1 MSEMSETERFK
12 KAMDEI
18 QEEHVI
24 RFYRHG
30 VKVEVEDYAKADGL
44 MFCVG
49 CADYIRG
56 RTVCCANE
64 ECKTA
69 GAWLLTPKT
78 ELNMD

>member
-1 MSEMSETERFK
+1 MSEMSEMSEAQRFK

-24 RFYRHG
+24 RYYRHG
-30 VKVEVEDYAKADGL
+30 VKVDVEDYAEADGL
-44 MFCVG
+44 MFCLG

-56 RTVCCANE
+56 RMVCCPKE
-64 ECKTA
+64 ECKGS

-78 ELNMD
+78 E